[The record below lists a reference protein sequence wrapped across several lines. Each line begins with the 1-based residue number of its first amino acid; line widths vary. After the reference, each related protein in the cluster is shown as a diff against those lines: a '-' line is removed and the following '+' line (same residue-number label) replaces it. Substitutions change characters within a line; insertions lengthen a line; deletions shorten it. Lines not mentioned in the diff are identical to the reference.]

1 MNEKIFARQ
10 LDNGLWQWRLA
21 DEQGNWLNE
30 DCFTGDNEALAESL
44 GDRASPVVHLI
55 LPGTNVVAT
64 SETVESSIK
73 RHLAKLLPFEME
85 EQIIDPVDDIHFVF
99 GPVEGDRVEMLYAH
113 ADCVAGAIASLEEV
127 NCDIQRILPDYLHL
141 VREPIGAI
149 LVLDEGVLYCR
160 TSDNDGFAI
169 DESAAPIVVS
179 QLKHEYDFTGVIELV
194 AETEELAE
202 AMKSWLPAKWL
213 DENGPEIRLREGNFW
228 SSISPLHLCPTF
240 NMRRGRFARQLPIM
254 RWVKDWKVPGYV
266 AAAAFVLAMAA
277 VSLEYFQAKAQFD
290 RVRSEIF
297 AVYKQVAP
305 NGRSSDPV
313 RAMESMVK
321 GQGGKSEPTN
331 VMMLIDSTAKAL
343 KNTPEVNLTSMR
355 YSGDQKELRVNLE
368 TKNFSDL
375 ETLRTAIAKMGLAA
389 ELLRVSAQGEIQQA
403 SMSVAEEKS

>member
-21 DEQGNWLNE
+21 DEQGNWLTE

-55 LPGTNVVAT
+55 LSGPNVVAT
-64 SETVESSIK
+64 SESVEPAIK

-85 EQIIDPVDDIHFVF
+85 EKIIDPVDDIHFVF
-99 GPVEGDRVEMLYAH
+99 GPVENDSVEMLYVH
-113 ADCVAGAIASLEEV
+113 ADNVSSAIASLEEV
-127 NCDIQRILPDYLHL
+127 HCDVQRILPDYLHL
-141 VREPIGAI
+141 IREPIGAVF
-149 LVLDEGVLYCR
+149 LLDEGVLYCR
-160 TSDNDGFAI
+160 TSENEGFAI
-169 DESAAPIVVS
+169 DESAAPIVVG
-179 QLKHEYDFTGVIELV
+179 QLTQEYDFTGVIELV

-202 AMKSWLPAKWL
+202 AMRSWLPAKWL

-228 SSISPLHLCPTF
+228 DSISPLHICPTF

-254 RWVKDWKVPGYV
+254 RWAKDWKIPGYV

-277 VSLEYFQAKAQFD
+277 VSLEYFQAKGQFAD
-290 RVRSEIF
+290 VRAEIF

-331 VMMLIDSTAKAL
+331 VMMLLDTTAKAL
-343 KNTPEVNLTSMR
+343 KGTPDVSLTSIR
-355 YSGDQKELRVNLE
+355 YSGDQKELRLNLE

-389 ELLRVSAQGEIQQA
+389 ELLRVSAQGDVQQA
-403 SMSVAEEKS
+403 SMSVAEVKS